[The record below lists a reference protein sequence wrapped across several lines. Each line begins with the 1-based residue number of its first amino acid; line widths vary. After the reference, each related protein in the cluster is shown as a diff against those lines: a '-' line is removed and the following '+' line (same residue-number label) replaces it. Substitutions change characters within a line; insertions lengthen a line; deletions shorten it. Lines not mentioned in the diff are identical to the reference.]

1 MKRAL
6 ITALILLMF
15 ILGIMAV
22 KHYKPVVDRSAC
34 VGCADCVRICPV
46 KAVTIVEEKAEIAD
60 SLCIDCR
67 QCVKTCPHNA
77 IRTPQ

>member
-6 ITALILLMF
+6 ITALVLLIF
-15 ILGIMAV
+15 VLGILAV

-34 VGCADCVRICPV
+34 VGCADCVKVCPV
-46 KAVTIVEEKAEIAD
+46 NAVEIVEAKAEIAD

-67 QCVKTCPHNA
+67 KCVKACPHNA
-77 IRTPQ
+77 IRTPK